1 VVVRKRAA
9 TAAIDTDDIDGA
21 WDTITSLYRAHARD
35 LLRLAVLVSGN
46 RSEAEELVHEAFIRY
61 QRAPSRP
68 RPGAEVAYLRRTVV
82 NLAHNTHHRRGLA
95 RRHLTSVPEP
105 SPSAETVFGG
115 RERQQRVVDAVRAL
129 SYRQRVCVILHYW
142 AELTDVEIG
151 EALGI
156 SAGSVKTHL
165 HRARRALSEL
175 LEDA

>member
-1 VVVRKRAA
+1 VVE
-9 TAAIDTDDIDGA
+9 IDDIDGG

-35 LLRLAVLVSGN
+35 LLRLAVLISGN
-46 RSEAEELVHEAFIRY
+46 RSEGEELVHEAFLCY

-68 RPGAEVAYLRRTVV
+68 RPGAEAAYLRRTVV
-82 NLAHNTHHRRGLA
+82 NLAHNTNRRRGLA

-105 SPSAETVFGG
+105 SPSAEAVFGG
-115 RERQQRVVDAVRAL
+115 RERERRVVDAIGSL